1 MGKHTIIGACPHDCP
16 DTCSMLVAVEDGV
29 ALSVQGNP
37 DHPFTRG
44 RLCVKVNNYQ
54 ERAYDPDRILYP
66 MRRTGP
72 KGSGKFER
80 ISWDDALAEIGER
93 WQAIL
98 KEHGPQA
105 ILPYSY
111 LGTQGILNGMNVGDP
126 FFNKLGASIA
136 ERTFCE
142 SGSSTGYTM
151 TVGRSSGTDPESFA
165 HSKYI
170 VLWASNTLSTN
181 SHHWPFIEMAK
192 KNGAKVVVIDPMRTR
207 TAQLASWHVP
217 IRPGTDGALAFGVI
231 NVIVA
236 ENLVDHEYVEQH
248 TVGYGELAERAS
260 TFTPEYVAEITGIPA
275 DDIRTLAREYATTAP
290 AVIRIGVAIER
301 HAGGGQ
307 AVRAICCLPALI
319 GSWRHV
325 GGGLLQMPIYDFPV
339 NWETLTRA
347 DLITDDPQV
356 VNLLQIGDAL
366 TGELDLEVPIKS
378 MLVYNANPLVMVTD
392 QDKIARGL
400 AREDLFTVVSE
411 HFMTDTANYADIL
424 LPATT
429 QLEQI
434 EIMFSWGQFYLAYNN
449 QAIEPLG
456 EAVPNT
462 ELFRRLAKVMGTE
475 DPFFQRSDEQMVVDA
490 IDWNSPLMDG
500 VTFEQ
505 IKETGFTRLA
515 VGSPDSRT
523 PHKDGN
529 FPTPS
534 GKCEFRSSLAQDG
547 NFVSPLYRQGYEGQQ
562 CGEPVDPLPH
572 YTPPNESSLSTPEH
586 AAKYPLSLV
595 SPKSHS
601 FLNSQYWNF
610 STQLAH
616 AGGHQVIM
624 NPEDA
629 TQRGIETGQ
638 TVSVFNGRG
647 NFNATVKVTADIM
660 QSVIVAPVGFWSEEG
675 GSTVHSI
682 TSPVLSDLGR
692 APTYSD
698 CLVEVTAVRNVPAET
713 RPSRT

>member
-1 MGKHTIIGACPHDCP
+1 MGKQTIIGACPHDCP
-16 DTCSMLVAVEDGV
+16 DTCSMLTTIEDGV
-29 ALSVQGNP
+29 ALSIRGNP

-54 ERAYDPDRILYP
+54 ERAYDPKRILYP
-66 MRRTGP
+66 MRRIGA
-72 KGSGKFER
+72 KGSGDFER

-93 WQAIL
+93 WRAIL
-98 KEHGPQA
+98 REHGPQA

-142 SGSSTGYTM
+142 SGSSTGYKM
-151 TVGRSSGTDPESFA
+151 TVGGSEGTDPESFV

-181 SHHWPFIEMAK
+181 SHHWPFIEEAK
-192 KNGAKVVVIDPMRTR
+192 KNGAKVVVIDPVRTR
-207 TAQLASWHVP
+207 TARLASWHVA
-217 IRPGTDGALAFGVI
+217 IRPGTDGALALGMM
-231 NVIVA
+231 NVIIA
-236 ENLVDHEYVEQH
+236 ENLVDQDYVDQH
-248 TVGYGELAERAS
+248 TVGYEELAERVS
-260 TFTPEYVAEITGIPA
+260 TYTPDYVAEITGLPV
-275 DDIRTLAREYATTAP
+275 DDIRTLAREYATSAP

-325 GGGLLQMPIYDFPV
+325 GGGLLQMPIHVCPV
-339 NWETLTRA
+339 NWDCLTRA
-347 DLITDDPQV
+347 DLIMDDRQV
-356 VNLLQIGDAL
+356 VNLLQIGAVL
-366 TGELDLEVPIKS
+366 TGEQNLESPIKTL
-378 MLVYNANPLVMVTD
+378 LVYNANPMVMVTD
-392 QDKIARGL
+392 QEKIARGL
-400 AREDLFTVVSE
+400 AREELFTVVSE
-411 HFMTDTANYADIL
+411 HFMTDTAKYADIL

-434 EIMFSWGQFYLAYNN
+434 DIMFSWGQFYLAYNN
-449 QAIEPLG
+449 QAIEPQG
-456 EAVPNT
+456 EAVSNT
-462 ELFRRLAKVMGTE
+462 ELFRRLAKVMGID
-475 DPFFQRSDEQMVVDA
+475 DPFFRRGDEQMVVDA
-490 IDWNSPLMDG
+490 IDWASPLMDG
-500 VTFEQ
+500 VTLEQ
-505 IKETGFTRLA
+505 MKNTGFMRLA
-515 VGSPDSRT
+515 VGAPDAHA

-534 GKCEFRSSLAQDG
+534 GKCEFRSTLAEDG
-547 NFVSPLYRQGYEGQQ
+547 NFVSSLYRQGYEGRQS
-562 CGEPVDPLPH
+562 GEPVDPLPH
-572 YTPPNESSLSTPEH
+572 YTPPNESSMSTPEQ
-586 AAKYPLSLV
+586 AARYPLSLV

-616 AGGHQVIM
+616 AGGHQVLM

-629 TQRGIETGQ
+629 TQRRIESGQ
-638 TVSVFNGRG
+638 TVSVYNDRGR
-647 NFNATVKVTADIM
+647 FDATVKVSDDIM
-660 QSVIVAPVGFWSEEG
+660 ESVIVAPVGFWSETG
-675 GSTVHSI
+675 ASTVHSV

-698 CLVEVTAVRNVPAET
+698 CLVEVAIAGSVPA
-713 RPSRT
+713 

>member
-1 MGKHTIIGACPHDCP
+1 MGKQTIIGACPHDCP
-16 DTCSMLVAVEDGV
+16 DTCSMLTTIEDGV
-29 ALSVQGNP
+29 ALSIRGNP

-54 ERAYDPDRILYP
+54 ERAYDPKRILYP
-66 MRRTGP
+66 MRRIGA
-72 KGSGKFER
+72 KGSGDFER

-93 WQAIL
+93 WRAIL
-98 KEHGPQA
+98 REHGPQA

-142 SGSSTGYTM
+142 SGSSTGYKM
-151 TVGRSSGTDPESFA
+151 TVGGSEGTDPESFV

-181 SHHWPFIEMAK
+181 SHHWPFIEEAK
-192 KNGAKVVVIDPMRTR
+192 KNGAKVVVIDPVRTR
-207 TAQLASWHVP
+207 TARLASWHVA
-217 IRPGTDGALAFGVI
+217 IRPGTDGALALGMM
-231 NVIVA
+231 NVIIA
-236 ENLVDHEYVEQH
+236 ENLVDQDYVDQH
-248 TVGYGELAERAS
+248 TVGYEELAERVS
-260 TFTPEYVAEITGIPA
+260 TYAPDYVAEITGLPV
-275 DDIRTLAREYATTAP
+275 DDIRTLAREYATSAP

-325 GGGLLQMPIYDFPV
+325 GGGLLQMPIHVCPV
-339 NWETLTRA
+339 NWDCLTRA
-347 DLITDDPQV
+347 DLIMDDRQV
-356 VNLLQIGDAL
+356 VNLLQIGAVL
-366 TGELDLEVPIKS
+366 TGEQNLESPIKTL
-378 MLVYNANPLVMVTD
+378 LVYNANPMVMVTD
-392 QDKIARGL
+392 QEKIARGL
-400 AREDLFTVVSE
+400 AREELFTVVSE
-411 HFMTDTANYADIL
+411 HFMTDTAKYADIL

-434 EIMFSWGQFYLAYNN
+434 DIMFSWGQFYLAYNN
-449 QAIEPLG
+449 QAIEPQG
-456 EAVPNT
+456 EAVSNT
-462 ELFRRLAKVMGTE
+462 ELFRRLAKVMGID
-475 DPFFQRSDEQMVVDA
+475 DPFFRRGDEQMVVDA
-490 IDWNSPLMDG
+490 IDWASPLMDG
-500 VTFEQ
+500 VTLEQ
-505 IKETGFTRLA
+505 MKNTGFMRLA
-515 VGSPDSRT
+515 VGAPDAHA

-534 GKCEFRSSLAQDG
+534 GKCEFRSTLAEDG
-547 NFVSPLYRQGYEGQQ
+547 NFVSSLYRQGYEGRQS
-562 CGEPVDPLPH
+562 GEPVDPLPH
-572 YTPPNESSLSTPEH
+572 YTPPNESSMSTPEQ
-586 AAKYPLSLV
+586 AARYPLSLV

-616 AGGHQVIM
+616 AGGHQVLM

-629 TQRGIETGQ
+629 TQRRIESGQ
-638 TVSVFNGRG
+638 TVSVYNDRGR
-647 NFNATVKVTADIM
+647 FDATVKVSDDIM
-660 QSVIVAPVGFWSEEG
+660 ESVIVAPVGFWSETG
-675 GSTVHSI
+675 ASTVHSV

-698 CLVEVTAVRNVPAET
+698 CLVEVAIAGSVPA
-713 RPSRT
+713 

>member
-1 MGKHTIIGACPHDCP
+1 MGKQTIIGACPHDCP
-16 DTCSMLVAVEDGV
+16 DTCSMLTTIEDGV
-29 ALSVQGNP
+29 ALSIRGNP

-54 ERAYDPDRILYP
+54 ERAYDPKRILYP
-66 MRRTGP
+66 MRRIGA
-72 KGSGKFER
+72 KGSGDFER

-93 WQAIL
+93 WRAIL
-98 KEHGPQA
+98 REHGPQA

-142 SGSSTGYTM
+142 SGSSTGYKM
-151 TVGRSSGTDPESFA
+151 TVGGSEGTDPESFV

-181 SHHWPFIEMAK
+181 SHHWPFIEEAK
-192 KNGAKVVVIDPMRTR
+192 KNGAKVVVIDPVRTR
-207 TAQLASWHVP
+207 TARLASWHVA
-217 IRPGTDGALAFGVI
+217 IRPGTDGALALGMM
-231 NVIVA
+231 NVIIA
-236 ENLVDHEYVEQH
+236 ENLVDQDYVDQH
-248 TVGYGELAERAS
+248 TVGYEELAERVS
-260 TFTPEYVAEITGIPA
+260 TYAPDYVAEITGLPV
-275 DDIRTLAREYATTAP
+275 DDIRTLAREYATSAP

-325 GGGLLQMPIYDFPV
+325 GGGLLQMPIHVCPV
-339 NWETLTRA
+339 NWDCLTRA
-347 DLITDDPQV
+347 DLIMDDRQV
-356 VNLLQIGDAL
+356 VNLLQIGAVL
-366 TGELDLEVPIKS
+366 TGEQNLESPIKTL
-378 MLVYNANPLVMVTD
+378 LVYNANPMVMVTD
-392 QDKIARGL
+392 QEKIARGL
-400 AREDLFTVVSE
+400 AREELFTVVSE
-411 HFMTDTANYADIL
+411 HFMTDTAKYADIL

-434 EIMFSWGQFYLAYNN
+434 DIMFSWGQFYLAYNN
-449 QAIEPLG
+449 QAIEPQG
-456 EAVPNT
+456 EAVSNT
-462 ELFRRLAKVMGTE
+462 ELFRRLAKVMGID
-475 DPFFQRSDEQMVVDA
+475 DPFFRRGDEQMVVDA
-490 IDWNSPLMDG
+490 IDWASPLMDG
-500 VTFEQ
+500 VTLEQ
-505 IKETGFTRLA
+505 MKNTGFMRLA
-515 VGSPDSRT
+515 VGAPDAHA

-534 GKCEFRSSLAQDG
+534 GKCEFRSTLAEDG
-547 NFVSPLYRQGYEGQQ
+547 NFVSSLYRQGYEGRQS
-562 CGEPVDPLPH
+562 GEPVDPLPH
-572 YTPPNESSLSTPEH
+572 YTPPNESSMSTPEQ
-586 AAKYPLSLV
+586 AARYPLSLV

-616 AGGHQVIM
+616 AGGHQVLM

-629 TQRGIETGQ
+629 TQRRIESGQ
-638 TVSVFNGRG
+638 TVSVYNDRGR
-647 NFNATVKVTADIM
+647 FDATVKVSDDIM
-660 QSVIVAPVGFWSEEG
+660 ESVIVAPVGFWSETG
-675 GSTVHSI
+675 ASTVHSV
-682 TSPVLSDLGR
+682 TSPALSDLGR

-698 CLVEVTAVRNVPAET
+698 CLVEVAIAGSVPA
-713 RPSRT
+713 